1 MQGGD
6 FKLSWA
12 SWLLGWRR
20 RHTGGAAALEPPK
33 RWKQPP
39 QATEN
44 LSQLICPKKGG
55 NSGTTD
61 HKDNFELDFHLMAI
75 LGLYPDFY

>member
-39 QATEN
+39 QAPEN
-44 LSQLICPKKGG
+44 LSQEICPKKGG
-55 NSGTTD
+55 
-61 HKDNFELDFHLMAI
+61 E
-75 LGLYPDFY
+75 